1 MRHPHLTR
9 AALAVAFSLVASIGA
24 SPASADLIFEA
35 DQTVP
40 ANWHNTKATAQV
52 IPVMNAGDAIV
63 GTSNGSSTTTTGAG
77 TLGAADYYSINLP
90 AAAQTGVYVNRLTLN
105 NADYPGVTFTG
116 TIRGL
121 TIGRTAGVNFLNPG
135 TDALAQ
141 TSSMTTLPT
150 SKRGLNQ
157 FYTFGKATGL
167 TYRVAG
173 NSTATAATPYG
184 ATLTT
189 EQLTVQDLG
198 TFNQGTFRMY
208 DPTDGN
214 FINQNVPDP
223 LTGLTYKNRLPGANW
238 LNFSYG
244 GPVGTPDA
252 TRSPNSLWANR
263 QLTKAFLYDEN
274 FNLVA
279 QAESGVNT
287 PNIGFDIT
295 QNLGYGKY
303 YLAMSAGNSAL
314 QNSSVPPNNQS
325 VALQGA
331 ALDFANIVVSGY
343 NPATNMILDYATR
356 VNTAGQLVFP
366 SMPAA
371 PTGTEYPGIAF
382 GYRLKL
388 PDGNE
393 SVIRST
399 SVQGWGDVF
408 FSTFTVVPEPSA
420 LGLLAG
426 VLPVMSRRSRRR

>member
-9 AALAVAFSLVASIGA
+9 AALAVAFSLVGSIGA
-24 SPASADLIFEA
+24 STASADFIFEA
-35 DQTVP
+35 DQSIP

-52 IPVMNAGDAIV
+52 IPAMVAGDAIV
-63 GTSNGSSTTTTGAG
+63 GTSNGSSTTAANAG
-77 TLGAADYYSINLP
+77 MLGAADYYYINLP
-90 AAAQTGVYVNRLTLN
+90 AASQTGVFVNRLTLN
-105 NADYPGVTFTG
+105 NGDYPGVTFTG
-116 TIRGL
+116 SIRGS
-121 TIGRTAGVNFLNPG
+121 TIGRTAGVNSANAG
-135 TDALAQ
+135 SDGQ
-141 TSSMTTLPT
+141 TQGSSTTTLPN
-150 SKRGLNQ
+150 SKRNLNQ

-173 NSTATAATPYG
+173 NSAATAATPYG

-198 TFNQGTFRMY
+198 TFQQGTFRMY

-238 LNFSYG
+238 LNYSYG
-244 GPVGTPDA
+244 GPVGTPDP

-263 QLTKAFLYDEN
+263 TLTKAFLYDEN

-303 YLAMSAGNSAL
+303 YLAISAGNSAL
-314 QNSSVPPNNQS
+314 QNNVVPPNNQS
-325 VALQGA
+325 VALQGTL
-331 ALDFANIVVSGY
+331 LDAPYIVVSNY

-356 VNTAGQLVFP
+356 TNVAGQLVFP
-366 SMPAA
+366 TVPAA

-382 GYRLKL
+382 GYKLLL

-393 SVIRST
+393 SLIRST

-408 FSTFTVVPEPSA
+408 FSSFTVVPEPSA